1 MADPIRA
8 QKAIAHSGLM
18 SRRLAEEAI
27 LAGRVAVDGRQI
39 VLGDRVDVSTQQ
51 VTLDGV
57 PIPVNPELETH
68 LLYKPLGVISTASD
82 PEGRETVVGL
92 IPTTRRVYPVGR
104 LDSDSEGLILLT
116 NDGDLANR
124 VTHPRYGITKTY
136 VVLVEGRPSRAAI
149 KEPDRGSGA
158 R

>member
-1 MADPIRA
+1 
-8 QKAIAHSGLM
+8 M

-104 LDSDSEGLILLT
+104 STPI
-116 NDGDLANR
+116 R
-124 VTHPRYGITKTY
+124 
-136 VVLVEGRPSRAAI
+136 RA
-149 KEPDRGSGA
+149 
-158 R
+158 